1 MARKRK
7 AGEGGVHLRKD
18 GRWEGR
24 VVVGYDENGYPKTKN
39 VLAKTKTECLEKLKR
54 LKDELGGGV
63 KAGKIAPD
71 MPFGEWMD
79 HWYQYYSKPKIQA
92 TTQAAYEVRI
102 YNHVIPDIGHIPLN
116 KLTQNDLQQYYTRL
130 KHTGR
135 LIRTE
140 LYGEGLSDRM
150 IRGIHASCRAG
161 LQKAVEDGL
170 IRVNPAIGCKLPP
183 KKAREMQVLTREE
196 MQRFLIQAKAEGY
209 YELFLLELST
219 GLRRGEL
226 MALQWDDLNFGTG
239 ELRINKQIGRI
250 KGKLTVTTPKT
261 KTSIRTIILP
271 PPLLKVLKEYKETV
285 NSRWLFPSPVKEDI
299 PMDPANVR
307 GRLHLILEHAGCK
320 QVRFHDLRHTFS
332 TMALE
337 AGMDVK
343 TLSALLGHV
352 SSATTLDIYTHITDD
367 MQRNAAA
374 HIDRGI
380 GKTEPLKQPEQ
391 GTVPEAQPYTP
402 FIPYHGKKRRPG
414 TGCITQISDHLW
426 EGRYSPM
433 WPDGK
438 KHSRNIYG
446 KTREEVEAK
455 LPGLIAEMKAEIKA
469 IKDGEAGAVIPD
481 GVSKKKRAVWDYM
494 LAHPEVTNKSQ
505 IAKGAGVD
513 RSTVRRHY
521 DDIRKEIAHTRR

>member
-1 MARKRK
+1 MC
-7 AGEGGVHLRKD
+7 LLYD
-18 GRWEGR
+18 GFFSFA
-24 VVVGYDENGYPKTKN
+24 VVRQNIFIFFFPFPLSPFLSIITN
-39 VLAKTKTECLEKLKR
+39 VFLSINS
-54 LKDELGGGV
+54 
-63 KAGKIAPD
+63 GKGA
-71 MPFGEWMD
+71 
-79 HWYQYYSKPKIQA
+79 KPKIQG
-92 TTQAAYEVRI
+92 TTQSAYEVRI
-102 YNHVIPDIGHIPLN
+102 YNHIIPDIGHISLN

-226 MALQWDDLNFGTG
+226 MALQWDDLNFDTG

-271 PPLLKVLKEYKETV
+271 PPLLKVLKECKETV

-320 QVRFHDLRHTFS
+320 QVRFHDLRHPY
-332 TMALE
+332 
-337 AGMDVK
+337 VK
-343 TLSALLGHV
+343 HTTKNIILKSRKPKLSDNRPDNLGFLL
-352 SSATTLDIYTHITDD
+352 L
-367 MQRNAAA
+367 
-374 HIDRGI
+374 
-380 GKTEPLKQPEQ
+380 
-391 GTVPEAQPYTP
+391 
-402 FIPYHGKKRRPG
+402 
-414 TGCITQISDHLW
+414 
-426 EGRYSPM
+426 
-433 WPDGK
+433 
-438 KHSRNIYG
+438 
-446 KTREEVEAK
+446 
-455 LPGLIAEMKAEIKA
+455 
-469 IKDGEAGAVIPD
+469 
-481 GVSKKKRAVWDYM
+481 
-494 LAHPEVTNKSQ
+494 
-505 IAKGAGVD
+505 
-513 RSTVRRHY
+513 
-521 DDIRKEIAHTRR
+521 

>member
-1 MARKRK
+1 
-7 AGEGGVHLRKD
+7 
-18 GRWEGR
+18 
-24 VVVGYDENGYPKTKN
+24 
-39 VLAKTKTECLEKLKR
+39 
-54 LKDELGGGV
+54 
-63 KAGKIAPD
+63 

-226 MALQWDDLNFGTG
+226 MTLQWDDLNFDTG

-250 KGKLTVTTPKT
+250 KGRLTVTTPKT

-391 GTVPEAQPYTP
+391 SAASEQQPYTP
-402 FIPYHGKKRRPG
+402 FVPYHGKKRRPG

-455 LPGLIAEMKAEIKA
+455 LPGLIAEMQAEIKA

-494 LAHPEVTNKSQ
+494 LAHPEVTNKSE

-521 DDIRKEIAHTRR
+521 DDIRKEIAHAKR

>member
-24 VVVGYDENGYPKTKN
+24 IVIGYDENGYPKTKN

-54 LKDELGGGV
+54 LKDELGGGA
-63 KAGKIAPD
+63 KAEKIAPG
-71 MPFGEWMD
+71 MPFGEWID
-79 HWYQYYSKPKIQA
+79 HWYQYYSKPKIQG

-102 YNHVIPDIGHIPLN
+102 YNHIIPDIGHIPLN

-135 LIRTE
+135 LVHTE
-140 LYGEGLSDRM
+140 LYGEELSDRM
-150 IRGIHASCRAG
+150 IRGIHACCRAG

-183 KKAREMQVLTREE
+183 KRAREMQVLTREE

-226 MALQWDDLNFGTG
+226 MALQWDDLNFDTG

-320 QVRFHDLRHTFS
+320 QVRFH
-332 TMALE
+332 E
-337 AGMDVK
+337 
-343 TLSALLGHV
+343 
-352 SSATTLDIYTHITDD
+352 
-367 MQRNAAA
+367 
-374 HIDRGI
+374 
-380 GKTEPLKQPEQ
+380 
-391 GTVPEAQPYTP
+391 
-402 FIPYHGKKRRPG
+402 
-414 TGCITQISDHLW
+414 
-426 EGRYSPM
+426 
-433 WPDGK
+433 
-438 KHSRNIYG
+438 
-446 KTREEVEAK
+446 
-455 LPGLIAEMKAEIKA
+455 
-469 IKDGEAGAVIPD
+469 
-481 GVSKKKRAVWDYM
+481 
-494 LAHPEVTNKSQ
+494 
-505 IAKGAGVD
+505 
-513 RSTVRRHY
+513 
-521 DDIRKEIAHTRR
+521 